1 MVFNGFAV
9 FINGQWNV
17 SNFLASYIG
26 IPLFF
31 IPYLIYKIIKKTKWQ
46 NPSDMDIQTGK
57 AAIDA
62 LEDTWPIIV
71 PKNIFE
77 KVWYW
82 LA

>member
-1 MVFNGFAV
+1 
-9 FINGQWNV
+9 
-17 SNFLASYIG
+17 
-26 IPLFF
+26 
-31 IPYLIYKIIKKTKWQ
+31 
-46 NPSDMDIQTGK
+46 MDIQTGK